1 MKHNLIVMI
10 GVAGIGKSYLAKH
23 ILDTHEDCT
32 IVSRDAIRFAKLQE
46 DDDYFKY
53 EDEVEAN
60 YYNAISAAIQT
71 HEYVIAD
78 ATHITKKSRRK
89 LFSNISLPSG
99 TKVIG
104 VYVEAPLSTALRQNA
119 MRTGRA
125 RVPEDVIKRMFKQKV
140 SPQENEPFDEVIY
153 ISKDADM
160 ALGNG
165 SDGIKTVFE
174 KLEQI

>member
-1 MKHNLIVMI
+1 MKHILIVMI

-32 IVSRDAIRFAKLQE
+32 IVSRDAIRFAKLQD

-89 LFSNISLPSG
+89 LFSNISLIDISP
-99 TKVIG
+99 
-104 VYVEAPLSTALRQNA
+104 VESPDSYKLIVCILIFPILPAP
-119 MRTGRA
+119 
-125 RVPEDVIKRMFKQKV
+125 E
-140 SPQENEPFDEVIY
+140 
-153 ISKDADM
+153 
-160 ALGNG
+160 
-165 SDGIKTVFE
+165 
-174 KLEQI
+174 